1 MVGEGG
7 YWDFC
12 FDCWPLWI
20 KPTLQTTLCSF
31 SLSFMGKSWTLGP
44 NGLFKAVE
52 HLPKQQKWFEICF
65 DIWFSVL
72 LQRTGVTV
80 SHITY
85 FKFLEF
91 WFIVTSSS
99 FSPSWKLLADSIFIY
114 LLLRRRFQ
122 RQSMCEN
129 SWNVKS
135 KATEKL
141 DVHHLLNSY
150 SSGTL
155 QLSPFVLKLCV
166 IVIRWHRRALRF
178 F

>member
-1 MVGEGG
+1 MG
-7 YWDFC
+7 C
-12 FDCWPLWI
+12 L
-20 KPTLQTTLCSF
+20 KLLTSTKTT
-31 SLSFMGKSWTLGP
+31 K
-44 NGLFKAVE
+44 
-52 HLPKQQKWFEICF
+52 KWFELCF
-65 DIWFSVL
+65 DIWFCVL
-72 LQRTGVTV
+72 LQRAGTTV

-99 FSPSWKLLADSIFIY
+99 FSLFSKLEIINRFYFSL
-114 LLLRRRFQ
+114 LLLRRRLQ

-129 SWNVKS
+129 NRNVKS

-166 IVIRWHRRALRF
+166 IVIRWHHRALCF